1 MHDIFGADVVDL
13 FDMRYN
19 PADKHPRTAEEI
31 AAEQREKD
39 NKQGTAQ

>member
-1 MHDIFGADVVDL
+1 MHDIIGADVVDI

-31 AAEQREKD
+31 AAEKKD
-39 NKQGTAQ
+39 SENKQ